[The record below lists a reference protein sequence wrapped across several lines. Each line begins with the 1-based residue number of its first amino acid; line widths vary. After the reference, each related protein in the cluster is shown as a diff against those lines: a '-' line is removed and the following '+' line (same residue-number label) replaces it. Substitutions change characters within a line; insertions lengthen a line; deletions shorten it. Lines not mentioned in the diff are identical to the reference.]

1 MSIDPLR
8 FGTVIEDPGADFGC
22 SSRGDFESVR
32 DMRFGP
38 GAGALL
44 ESGAA
49 LGDTR
54 PESGNAG
61 ELEPDTEDLLFVR
74 RHSFLMLFTL
84 ISDDE
89 CFVAALP
96 SSSASEST
104 EKRLDG
110 VSETLLIDLALCVCR
125 REGSSCR
132 KGRSEGNLPNGS
144 GDKGITGESDPGPC
158 ASEGATSGG

>member
-1 MSIDPLR
+1 MES
-8 FGTVIEDPGADFGC
+8 PGADLGW

-32 DMRFGP
+32 DSRFGP
-38 GAGALL
+38 GTVALF
-44 ESGAA
+44 ESGTV

-54 PESGNAG
+54 PESGRAG

-74 RHSFLMLFTL
+74 RHNFLRLFTL
-84 ISDDE
+84 ISDEE
-89 CFVAALP
+89 CFVPPLP
-96 SSSASEST
+96 PSSASEST

-110 VSETLLIDLALCVCR
+110 VSETLLIDLGLCVCR
-125 REGSSCR
+125 REDSSCR

-144 GDKGITGESDPGPC
+144 GDRGIMGESDPGAC